1 MRCIP
6 TSSCRNAA
14 SLPIH
19 FDERPIMNSGD
30 CMLVALIG
38 VEVAADV
45 DNTIGESCQ
54 CILLN
59 ALTGA
64 PVHLGQHS
72 ITVSD
77 NHMLCAFSRDVVTS
91 YSDDR
96 TGDAGQHELMLALTG
111 HPVHPV
117 HLLLSGPYDGVL
129 SSFN

>member
-45 DNTIGESCQ
+45 GNTIGESCQ

-64 PVHLGQHS
+64 PVHLGEYV
-72 ITVSD
+72 ITASD
-77 NHMLCAFSRDVVTS
+77 NHMLRTVSRDVLTS
-91 YSDDR
+91 YSDDIIAK
-96 TGDAGQHELMLALTG
+96 AGQA
-111 HPVHPV
+111 
-117 HLLLSGPYDGVL
+117 VL
-129 SSFN
+129 I

>member
-30 CMLVALIG
+30 CMLGALTG

-54 CILLN
+54 CILVN

-72 ITVSD
+72 ITDPD
-77 NHMLCAFSRDVVTS
+77 NHMLRPFVPDILASDAANCFAEADRDTS
-91 YSDDR
+91 
-96 TGDAGQHELMLALTG
+96 
-111 HPVHPV
+111 V
-117 HLLLSGPYDGVL
+117 
-129 SSFN
+129 

>member
-30 CMLVALIG
+30 CMLGALIG

-54 CILLN
+54 CILVN
-59 ALTGA
+59 ALTRA
-64 PVHLGQHS
+64 PVHLGQRPITDPDNDMLRPS
-72 ITVSD
+72 I
-77 NHMLCAFSRDVVTS
+77 RDVVTS
-91 YSDDR
+91 YSDNRIIEGEQDKVILSMS
-96 TGDAGQHELMLALTG
+96 GQQ
-111 HPVHPV
+111 V
-117 HLLLSGPYDGVL
+117 
-129 SSFN
+129 